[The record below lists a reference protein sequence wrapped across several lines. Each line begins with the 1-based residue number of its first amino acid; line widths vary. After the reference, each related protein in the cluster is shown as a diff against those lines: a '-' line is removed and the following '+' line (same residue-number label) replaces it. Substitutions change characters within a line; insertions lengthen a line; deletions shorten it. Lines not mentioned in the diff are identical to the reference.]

1 VEKVM
6 MAILEV
12 EELTYSPVAKE
23 KMIQSQTLMKKKET

>member
-1 VEKVM
+1 

-23 KMIQSQTLMKKKET
+23 KIQSQTIMKLKEI